1 MYIVNGS
8 GSKFYVRKERKR
20 KWLKLKLCR
29 MNRITEKEI
38 THHGEINLGKN
49 GDESV
54 QGIQV
59 SMKMDDFH

>member
-1 MYIVNGS
+1 
-8 GSKFYVRKERKR
+8 
-20 KWLKLKLCR
+20 
-29 MNRITEKEI
+29 MNRIAEKEI
-38 THHGEINLGKN
+38 THNGEINLGKN